1 MWFWWF
7 LLICD
12 LIVPVCMV
20 VGGRAMWKH
29 MPAQINDFVGYRS
42 LRSTKNADTWKF
54 ANAHCGRLWWKAGW
68 MMLIP
73 SALAHIPFY
82 HGSEG
87 TLGALGCVL
96 CTVQCVVM
104 FALIFQTEKALKRAF
119 DENGNRRETAQ
130 TA

>member
-29 MPAQINDFVGYRS
+29 APAQINDFVGYRTP
-42 LRSTKNADTWKF
+42 RSTKNEDTWKF
-54 ANAHCGRLWWKAGW
+54 ANAYCGRLWWKAGW
-68 MMLIP
+68 MMLVP

-96 CTVQCVVM
+96 CTVQCALM
-104 FALIFQTEKALKRAF
+104 AALIFWTEKALKRVF

-130 TA
+130 SE